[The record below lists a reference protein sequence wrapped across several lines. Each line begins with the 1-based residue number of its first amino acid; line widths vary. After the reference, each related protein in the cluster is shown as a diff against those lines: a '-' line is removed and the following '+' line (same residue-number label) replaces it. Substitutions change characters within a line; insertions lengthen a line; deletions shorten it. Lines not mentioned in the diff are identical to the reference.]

1 MSEQAKSKP
10 WYKQFWPWFIISIPL
25 ASVIAG
31 IFMIVLSIDGA
42 DTLVKEDYYK
52 EGLAI
57 NKSIK
62 KLQKAKE
69 LGVTANLVI
78 QGEKVELTLNSL
90 EPITEP
96 LFIDFQHATQPK
108 KDFSSG
114 LQQTTDS
121 QYFVALDKPDVL
133 QGKWYITL
141 YPHSKKWLV
150 EQKTYIK
157 ASEKNTIVLGE

>member
-1 MSEQAKSKP
+1 MSEQAEKQP

-31 IFMIVLSIDGA
+31 IFMIVISIDGA

-57 NKSIK
+57 NKSIQ

-69 LGVTANLVI
+69 LGVKANLVI
-78 QGEKVELTLNSL
+78 QGEKIELTLDSL

-114 LQQTTDS
+114 LQQTTNN
-121 QYFVALDKPDVL
+121 QYFVSIDKVDEL

-141 YPHSKKWLV
+141 YPHSENWLI

-157 ASEKNTIVLGE
+157 SSEKNTVTLGE

>member
-1 MSEQAKSKP
+1 
-10 WYKQFWPWFIISIPL
+10 
-25 ASVIAG
+25 
-31 IFMIVLSIDGA
+31 MIVISIDGA

-69 LGVTANLVI
+69 LGVKANLVI
-78 QGEKVELTLNSL
+78 QGDKLELTLDSL

-114 LQQTTDS
+114 MQQATDK
-121 QYFVALDKPDVL
+121 QYFVALEKAKLP

-150 EQKTYIK
+150 EQKAYIK
-157 ASEKNTIVLGE
+157 PSKRNAIVLGE